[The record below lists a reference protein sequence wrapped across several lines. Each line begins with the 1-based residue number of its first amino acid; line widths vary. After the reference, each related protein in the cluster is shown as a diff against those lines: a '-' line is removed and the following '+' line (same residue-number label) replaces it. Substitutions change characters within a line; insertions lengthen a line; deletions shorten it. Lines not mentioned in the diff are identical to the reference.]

1 MEVSQLLVKKIANK
15 ESHKNR
21 REKIWN
27 KEKVVFPIFF
37 NRSASRVCPSLCFC
51 LFCFDW
57 GFVLFCFV
65 FIGFFCF
72 VLFFAL
78 CAHLERERD
87 CRSGIQASVSL

>member
-1 MEVSQLLVKKIANK
+1 MEVSQLLVKKIAKK

-51 LFCFDW
+51 LFVLFLW
-57 GFVLFCFV
+57 GFFVLFCFLH
-65 FIGFFCF
+65 C
-72 VLFFAL
+72 AL
-78 CAHLERERD
+78 TWRD
-87 CRSGIQASVSL
+87 RGTVGAAYRLQ